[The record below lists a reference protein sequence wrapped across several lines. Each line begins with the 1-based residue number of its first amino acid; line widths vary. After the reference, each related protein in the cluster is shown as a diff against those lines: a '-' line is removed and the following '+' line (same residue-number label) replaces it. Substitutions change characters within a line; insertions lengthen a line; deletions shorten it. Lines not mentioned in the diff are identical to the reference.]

1 MYSYNFMQW
10 LILFYLYSFIG
21 WVWESCYVSLKNG
34 RWVNRGFLHGPL
46 LPIYGAGAV
55 TILFS
60 TMEVRDSIPLIF
72 LLGMV
77 GATIL
82 EYITGACMER
92 MFHVRYW
99 DYSDKKWNLNGHI
112 CLAASL
118 VWDAFLFF

>member
-21 WVWESCYVSLKNG
+21 WVWESCYVSLKSG

-82 EYITGACMER
+82 EYITGACKIGR
-92 MFHVRYW
+92 AHV
-99 DYSDKKWNLNGHI
+99 
-112 CLAASL
+112 
-118 VWDAFLFF
+118 